1 MEKPPVW
8 IERGYLILFALLP
21 WSFEYSFGAWSLN
34 LPGEPLIALLG
45 LALGWQIARQP
56 TALSLALTR
65 NHLLKISLVWICWM
79 AVCAAVSTMPLV
91 SWKYWV
97 VETGHWWVFAAGLS
111 LFPDIGRRG
120 ITLFAVSMCGMVVY
134 TLIHH
139 AFYHFRADQA
149 LLAPMP
155 FFPENTLYGAVL
167 ALVLFLGAATGFQ
180 QPGRFRK
187 VLFGVLCCIG
197 LFFSFS
203 QAAWVSVLAAGAAG
217 MAVYYREKW
226 RIVAPGFVLLVLML
240 CFFRQP
246 IQRALARDVSFQERL
261 NRYSCALRMS
271 ADRMWTGF
279 GPGTFQ
285 FQYLPYQQPEQ
296 MTRISI
302 KQPIPGHTPDA
313 YGRGGGA
320 HSEYF
325 QALADMGL
333 PGLSL
338 YVLLAFVVLVSGLRC
353 VLREKTRAGQAF
365 ILLLTLGLMTFFL
378 HGLLN
383 NLLHDGR
390 IAALVWTAAVAA
402 GGGSASKVNGVDVAG
417 HC

>member
-1 MEKPPVW
+1 VEKPPVW
-8 IERGYLILFALLP
+8 IERGYLILFVLLP
-21 WSFEYSFGAWSLN
+21 WSFEYSFGEWNLN
-34 LPGEPLIALLG
+34 LPGEPLIALQG
-45 LALGWQIARQP
+45 LALAWQVARQP
-56 TALSLALTR
+56 TVLNRVFTR
-65 NHLLKISLVWICWM
+65 SRLLKISLAWVCWM
-79 AVCAAVSTMPLV
+79 AVCAAVSTIPLV

-97 VETGHWWVFAAGLS
+97 VETGHWWVFAVGLS
-111 LFPDIGRRG
+111 LFPDIIRRG
-120 ITLFAVSMCGMVVY
+120 IAHFAVSMSGMVAY

-167 ALVLFLGAATGFQ
+167 AMVVFLSAATCFQ
-180 QPGRFRK
+180 QPNRFRK
-187 VLFGVLCCIG
+187 VLFGLLFSIG

-203 QAAWVSVLAAGAAG
+203 QAAWVSVLVAGAVG
-217 MAVYYREKW
+217 TLVYYREKW
-226 RIVAPGFVLLVLML
+226 RTLIPGFILLVLL
-240 CFFRQP
+240 SCFFRQP
-246 IQRALARDVSFQERL
+246 IQQALAQDVSFQERL

-285 FQYLPYQQPEQ
+285 FQYLPYQRPEQ

-302 KQPIPGHTPDA
+302 RQPIPGHTPDT

-333 PGLSL
+333 AGLTL
-338 YVLLAFVVLVSGLRC
+338 YVLLAFVVLASGIQC
-353 VLREKTRAGQAF
+353 VTRGKTREGRIF

-390 IAALVWTAAVAA
+390 IAALVWAAAV
-402 GGGSASKVNGVDVAG
+402 GSSSRQ
-417 HC
+417 C